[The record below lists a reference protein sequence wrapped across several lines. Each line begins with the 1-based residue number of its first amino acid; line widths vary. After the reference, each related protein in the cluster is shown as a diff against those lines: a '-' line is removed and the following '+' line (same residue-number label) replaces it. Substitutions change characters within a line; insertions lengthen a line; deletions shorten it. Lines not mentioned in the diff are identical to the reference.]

1 MNPETPLKRKSRKIP
16 SSDVLLSP
24 EDHDILK
31 YPLSTDG
38 WGYVRVGVKE
48 FTDRLVH
55 KIVAS
60 RMGLVANKQNK
71 LYVDHI
77 NRNKFDNRRENLRLL
92 DGTRNLLNSDKRI
105 NAKGFAFCKKRNKY
119 RVNMKI
125 SGKTVFIG
133 NFRTEE
139 EARKAYVE
147 AKNKRLTELGLTD
160 LLLKQ

>member
-1 MNPETPLKRKSRKIP
+1 MNPEAPVEKKCRNILPFEI
-16 SSDVLLSP
+16 LLSP

-48 FTDRLVH
+48 FVDRLVH
-55 KIVAS
+55 KIVAA

-71 LYVDHI
+71 LHIDHI

-92 DGTRNLLNSDKRI
+92 DTTRNLLNSDKRI
-105 NAKGFAFCKKRNKY
+105 SAKGFDFHKKENKY
-119 RVNMKI
+119 RVRMKI
-125 SGKTVFIG
+125 NGKEVFVG

-139 EARKAYVE
+139 EARKAYIE